1 MEGQRRDANMND
13 RDNRRGEG
21 MVERLAKV
29 TAAYGADPARWPAG
43 ERATLK
49 DILADMDAAA
59 DQLDEERALDR
70 LLDMVPP
77 PEPPPGAVD
86 RVFATAGIR
95 APGGDVVPFRR
106 AGPLAPVGLR
116 LGPAIGLIAASLV
129 LGIFTGTTHLV
140 DPLFPDDRSDRLI
153 EADELDT
160 ALIDLGFDSDLDD
173 DEDGS

>member
-1 MEGQRRDANMND
+1 MND
-13 RDNRRGEG
+13 RDNRRDEG

-43 ERATLK
+43 ERAALK

-59 DQLDEERALDR
+59 EQLDEERALDR

-86 RVFATAGIR
+86 RVFAAAGIR
-95 APGGDVVPFRR
+95 TPGGDVVPFRR

-116 LGPAIGLIAASLV
+116 FGPAIGLIAASLV
-129 LGIFTGTTHLV
+129 LGIFTGTTRLV
-140 DPLFPDDRSDRLI
+140 DPLFPEDRSDRLI

-160 ALIDLGFDSDLDD
+160 ALVDLGFDSDLDD
-173 DEDGS
+173 DEDGL